1 MKKGRITAFP
11 LCGLLSYRAGK
22 DFYIRAGYVSIELPN
37 GTYER
42 IEYSANTLEKIEK
55 LTKGLRVED
64 KEEME
69 RYIKYHMKHS
79 DLTAEELYKRNL
91 SGYASHCS
99 ILIDEA
105 AEEAEKQKEA
115 ALKEER
121 KHGTGIYVR
130 FGAAPKNGKS
140 HNYRDDT
147 EEDGVSVFRAV
158 LSSDKATVHINL
170 NTQYALGTYLTVYD
184 RQLYRVYGT
193 MIGIGS
199 DGEPLLRVTRS
210 VKLNDKAI
218 ETYSEE
224 L

>member
-1 MKKGRITAFP
+1 MRKGRIIAFP
-11 LCGLLSYRAGK
+11 LCGRQAYRAGK
-22 DFYIRAGYVSIELPN
+22 DFFEREGYVSVDLPN
-37 GTYER
+37 GAYKK
-42 IEYSANTLEKIEK
+42 IEYSANTLEEIEK

-69 RYIKYHMKHS
+69 RYIQYQMKYAGLS
-79 DLTAEELYKRNL
+79 AEELYKQNRR
-91 SGYASHCS
+91 GYGSHCS
-99 ILIDEA
+99 LLIDVE
-105 AEEAEKQKEA
+105 AEEAERQKEA
-115 ALKEER
+115 ARKEER
-121 KHGTGIYVR
+121 KHGTEIYVR

-158 LSSDKATVHINL
+158 LSADKATVHINL

-193 MIGIGS
+193 KIGIGS
-199 DGEPLLRVTRS
+199 DGEPLLKVTKS

>member
-1 MKKGRITAFP
+1 MRKGRIIAFP
-11 LCGLLSYRAGK
+11 LYGRQAYRAGK
-22 DFYIRAGYVSIELPN
+22 DFFEREGYVSVDLPN
-37 GTYER
+37 GTYEK
-42 IEYSANTLEKIEK
+42 IEYSSNTLEEIEK

-69 RYIKYHMKHS
+69 RFVKYQMKHS
-79 DLTAEELYKRNL
+79 GLSPEDLYKLHL
-91 SGYASHCS
+91 SSYGSHCS
-99 ILIDEA
+99 LLIDVE
-105 AEEAEKQKEA
+105 AEEAERQKEA
-115 ALKEER
+115 ARKEER
-121 KHGTGIYVR
+121 KLGTEIYVR

-158 LSSDKATVHINL
+158 LSADKETVHINL

-193 MIGIGS
+193 KIGVGS
-199 DGEPLLRVTRS
+199 DGEPLLKVTRS
-210 VKLNDKAI
+210 VKINDKAI

>member
-1 MKKGRITAFP
+1 MRKGRIIAFP
-11 LCGLLSYRAGK
+11 VYAQEIHCAGPHYFERK
-22 DFYIRAGYVSIELPN
+22 GYVSVDLPN
-37 GTYER
+37 GTYEK
-42 IEYSANTLEKIEK
+42 IEYSSNTLEEIEK
-55 LTKGLRVED
+55 LTKGLKVED

-69 RYIKYHMKHS
+69 RYIKYQMKYAGLS
-79 DLTAEELYKRNL
+79 TEDLSKLNR
-91 SGYASHCS
+91 SGYGSHCS
-99 ILIDEA
+99 LLIDVE
-105 AEEAEKQKEA
+105 AEEAERQKEA
-115 ALKEER
+115 ARKEER
-121 KHGTGIYVR
+121 KHGTEIYVR

-158 LSSDKATVHINL
+158 LSADKATVHINL

-193 MIGIGS
+193 KIGIGS
-199 DGEPLLRVTRS
+199 DGEPLLKLTKS